1 MAEELTAGEL
11 MIRYLEHA
19 KQHYRKG
26 GKLTTEYDGIRMAF
40 RYLKAA
46 YSHSLVSEFG
56 PLALKAIRL
65 KMVEADLAR
74 STINRNV
81 SRIQQCFR
89 WAASEQLIDVATSH
103 ALDTVGGLQKGRS
116 DARETDPV
124 LPVSDE
130 AIDATLPHLPAVVAD
145 MVRLQRLTGMRP
157 AEVCSLRP
165 ADIDRTADVWVYR
178 PCGHKTEHHSKSRT
192 VFIGAR
198 GQEILLR
205 YLVRAAD
212 AYCFSPA
219 DSEAKRLAER
229 HANRTA
235 RLCCG
240 NKPGTNRVTKPKRTP
255 GDRYEVDAYRRAITR
270 ACELA
275 FPAPEGLDG
284 VQLKAWRLKHHWA
297 PNQLRHAAATEIRK
311 TFGIEAASVMLGHSK
326 VSTTELYAEKNTAA
340 GVEIARAIG

>member
-1 MAEELTAGEL
+1 MPRLVRSVPRYRKHRATGQALVTISGRDFYLGLYGSKASRVEYDRLIGEWLAGGRRPAVVVEELTIGEL

-19 KQHYRKG
+19 KSHYRKNG
-26 GKLTTEYDGIRMAF
+26 ELTTEYDGIRMAF

-56 PLALKAIRL
+56 PLSLKAIRL

-74 STINRNV
+74 STINRNI

-103 ALDTVGGLQKGRS
+103 ALDTVNGLQKGRS

-130 AIDATLPHLPAVVAD
+130 AVDATLPHLPAVVAD

-165 ADIDRTADVWVYR
+165 ADINRDEDVWQYR
-178 PCGHKTEHHSKSRT
+178 PAGHKTEHHGKGRV

-198 GQEILLR
+198 GQQILLR

-240 NKPGTNRVTKPKRTP
+240 NRPGTNRVAKPKRTP

-275 FPAPEGLDG
+275 FPAPEG
-284 VQLKAWRLKHHWA
+284 R
-297 PNQLRHAAATEIRK
+297 
-311 TFGIEAASVMLGHSK
+311 
-326 VSTTELYAEKNTAA
+326 TT
-340 GVEIARAIG
+340 GRRIS